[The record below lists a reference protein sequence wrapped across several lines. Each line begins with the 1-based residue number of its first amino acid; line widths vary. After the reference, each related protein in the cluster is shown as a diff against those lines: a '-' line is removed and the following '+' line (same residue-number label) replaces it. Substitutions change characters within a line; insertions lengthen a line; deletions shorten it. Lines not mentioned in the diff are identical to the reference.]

1 MHNNIDI
8 FIEDG
13 IRLSPVEITHQ
24 GLASILC
31 YDPFLPRCIEGIKLN
46 LLAGLPSL
54 VRLHAGAN
62 YPTPSEYRYQVD
74 LEGHAVLIVGF
85 DDVKR
90 AFFVVDPYRRC
101 SDESIEKTWLPYED
115 LTIAMVDCS
124 SGNQTV
130 PPNLKIE
137 AAVSNCGS
145 TLQIHAGIPL
155 PFGPVMDLDNLHLS
169 GATLEVQFHEANRSI
184 TRLLTNPATARIGEH
199 FSFQTEIPRDI
210 APDATVDVQV
220 SATIGGT
227 RPYAYNARVGTRHR
241 YLGGIATQGSE
252 SNHRPDCQL
261 A

>member
-1 MHNNIDI
+1 MHDNIDI

-13 IRLSPVEITHQ
+13 IKLSPVEITHQ
-24 GLASILC
+24 GLATILC

-90 AFFVVDPYRRC
+90 AFSVVDPYRRC
-101 SDESIEKTWLPYED
+101 CNESIEKTWLPYED

-137 AAVSNCGS
+137 AIVSSCGS
-145 TLQIHAGIPL
+145 TLQIYASIPL

-169 GATLEVQFHEANRSI
+169 GATLEVQFHEANRTI

-199 FSFQTEIPRDI
+199 FSFQAEIPRDI
-210 APDATVDVQV
+210 APDGILDIEV

-227 RPYAYNARVGTRHR
+227 RPYAYNAKIGTRHR
-241 YLGGIATQGSE
+241 YVGGLARQS
-252 SNHRPDCQL
+252 SVSSQQPVYQL